1 MILLN
6 NKIKNNKFLSYVFFA
21 VITSGINVCSYILFY
36 NFIFSN
42 IIVSNVFAY
51 TISIMVSFIINKKI
65 VFKNNNEE
73 ILIQIVLYLMVKM
86 IAFGVDSIV
95 LIGINKFFNLS
106 NFVAKLIA
114 NISTTL
120 SNYTLNNKIV
130 FKNIKDSKI
139 NQ

>member
-1 MILLN
+1 MISLN

-139 NQ
+139 N

>member
-1 MILLN
+1 MISLN
-6 NKIKNNKFLSYVFFA
+6 NKIKNNKFLSYSFFA

-73 ILIQIVLYLMVKM
+73 ILIQMVLYLMVKL
-86 IAFGVDSIV
+86 IAFGIDSIV

>member
-1 MILLN
+1 MISLN

-42 IIVSNVFAY
+42 IIVSNIFAY

-65 VFKNNNEE
+65 VFKNNNQE
-73 ILIQIVLYLMVKM
+73 ILTQIVLYLMVKL